1 MIKDQRM
8 IVVGASRGLGR
19 GVAEALSK
27 GGGRVLAIGRD
38 AIALEDLK
46 KQGGGRIDIKV
57 GDATEASFVSRTMN
71 AEKPDA
77 LFIIAGATPV
87 MRPIQD
93 YRWDSFCDNWNTD
106 VKATFHWLQEGV
118 NKPMRDGSHIVVFS
132 SGATIQGSPLSGG
145 YAPAK
150 QAQRF
155 LCDYMRG
162 EVTRMERRI
171 IIQCVMPQLNPNTEL
186 GREAV
191 LGYATRAG
199 EEPGEYVKKRFGEN
213 TLSPAL
219 AGKEMVRLLS
229 EEILFSKL
237 EFMLAG
243 LGLKAVEEAA

>member
-19 GVAEALSK
+19 AVAEALSEE
-27 GGGRVLAIGRD
+27 GARVLAIGRD
-38 AIALEDLK
+38 ANALEDLK
-46 KQGGGRIDIKV
+46 EEGGGRIDIKV

-87 MRPIQD
+87 MRPIHE

-118 NKPMRDGSHIVVFS
+118 NKPMRNGSRIVVFS

-155 LCDYMRG
+155 LCNYMRG
-162 EVTRMERRI
+162 EVTRMDRRI

-199 EEPGEYVKKRFGEN
+199 EEPGEFVKKRFGEN
-213 TLSPAL
+213 PLSPVL
-219 AGKEMVRLLS
+219 TGSEMVRLLTQ
-229 EEILFSKL
+229 EVMFSKP
-237 EFMLAG
+237 EFLLTG
-243 LGLKAVEEAA
+243 LGLKAVEKAA